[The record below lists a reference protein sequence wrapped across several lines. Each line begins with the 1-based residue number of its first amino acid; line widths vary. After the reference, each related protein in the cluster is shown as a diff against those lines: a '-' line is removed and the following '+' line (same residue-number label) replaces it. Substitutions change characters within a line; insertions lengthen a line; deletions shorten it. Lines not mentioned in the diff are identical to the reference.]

1 MFKVLTMLAAERILR
16 DPDTGAV
23 SAIGLLEEV
32 ASAKFPLRMPRT
44 GIIAISE
51 RSPEDKA
58 ELDVTLRIFIGER
71 KLFEHANPVNFQE
84 KLRHRLV
91 LSIAGIP
98 IPEPGRLRM
107 VLDYDGQAEAS
118 YSFPIAELTARVT
131 DIQPG

>member
-1 MFKVLTMLAAERILR
+1 MLKVLTMLAAERVLR

-44 GIIAISE
+44 GVIAISE

-58 ELDVTLRIFIGER
+58 ELAVTLRIFIGER
-71 KLFEHANPVNFQE
+71 KIFEHANQVDFKD

-91 LSIAGIP
+91 LSISGIP
-98 IPEPGRLRM
+98 IPEPGKLRM
-107 VLDYDGQAEAS
+107 VLDYGGQTEAS
-118 YSFPIAELTARVT
+118 YAFPVAELAPRVT